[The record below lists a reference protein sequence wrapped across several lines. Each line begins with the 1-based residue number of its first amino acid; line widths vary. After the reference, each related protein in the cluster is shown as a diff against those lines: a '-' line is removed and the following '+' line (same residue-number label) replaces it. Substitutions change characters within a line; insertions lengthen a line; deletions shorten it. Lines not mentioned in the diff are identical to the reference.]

1 MIQYMYASTNFKTIS
16 SKNEGSYMDFN
27 NLIDRS
33 MKEMLSFMQ
42 TEEFSEKVNN
52 DATVAFI
59 FEYSKILLSN
69 YHKELTSTLQSKGIE
84 I

>member
-1 MIQYMYASTNFKTIS
+1 
-16 SKNEGSYMDFN
+16 MDFN

-59 FEYSKILLSN
+59 CEYSKILLSN
-69 YHKELTSTLQSKGIE
+69 YHKELTSALQSKGID

>member
-1 MIQYMYASTNFKTIS
+1 
-16 SKNEGSYMDFN
+16 MDFN

>member
-1 MIQYMYASTNFKTIS
+1 MYASTNFKTIS